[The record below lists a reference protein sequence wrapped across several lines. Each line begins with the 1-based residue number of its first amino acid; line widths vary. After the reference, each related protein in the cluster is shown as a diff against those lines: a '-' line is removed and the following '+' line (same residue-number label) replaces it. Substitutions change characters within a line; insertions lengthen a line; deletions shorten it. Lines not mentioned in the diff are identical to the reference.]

1 MEEAKKL
8 VAMEESKK
16 FAAKEEAAAAEEA
29 LRLEEEVKR
38 RATLEGLLVPL
49 YNYTTLNPA

>member
-16 FAAKEEAAAAEEA
+16 LAAKEEAAAAEEA